1 MKSIISTTGFIFVL
15 FSHLFA
21 QEKQFQVDTLQYQGT
36 DKNLINLVILG
47 DGYTK
52 EELEY
57 FTEDTKRFTNY
68 FFKTE
73 PFAQY
78 ANLFNVFAIKTIS
91 EESGAIHEC
100 TGDDCPNIEYELT
113 GLPPRF
119 NQFPKP
125 IAVPKTNPN
134 TIFGSSFDHYGIHR
148 LVVPKHH
155 DKIREILK
163 KHTPNYSQVVI
174 LVNSPYYGGSGG
186 EFATATVN
194 IASNDIAIHEIGHSF
209 TNLADEYW
217 AGNMYAVEGPN
228 RTQEANPEK
237 VSWKHWIGTNGVGVY
252 AYGGKDSRANWFR
265 PHEFCKMQYLVAPFC
280 SVCQE
285 AIVETIHN
293 KANPILHAS
302 PNTDTLTIDKLND
315 KFVLKL
321 AKPSPNTYKIEWFLN
336 NELIAQNLD
345 SIYINKGSYKSG
357 SNLLRAI
364 VKDTTNLVRNPEYL
378 KHFYEHN
385 WTIDA
390 LNEHEL
396 TAPISTWGDTL
407 ETCYNGHQ
415 ALSIKN
421 PQAGVQY
428 AWYDSANPEIIIS
441 TASNWVTPRLKADKL
456 YFVEASFGNQH
467 SKRTAVLIK
476 VLPEIKMNYKIKVN
490 KNKREIR
497 IKITTPLDEQYNYL
511 WFDENNTQLFNKGTT
526 QSNYL
531 RTDNTNGELILDATS
546 TLGKVYLQKVNKET
560 TCVSEKQEIKI
571 R

>member
-1 MKSIISTTGFIFVL
+1 MKSIINIIGLIILL
-15 FSHLFA
+15 FSNGFA

-36 DKNLINLVILG
+36 DKNVINLVILG

-52 EELEY
+52 DELEY
-57 FTEDTKRFTNY
+57 FTEDTKRFTHY

-91 EESGAIHEC
+91 EESGAIHNS
-100 TGDDCPNIEYELT
+100 TGDDCPETEYEQTALS
-113 GLPPRF
+113 PRF
-119 NQFPKP
+119 NEFPKP
-125 IAVPKTNPN
+125 IIVPKTNPN

-148 LVVPKHH
+148 LVVPQHQE
-155 DKIREILK
+155 KIREVLK
-163 KHTPNYSQVVI
+163 SHTPNYSQVVV

-228 RTQEANPEK
+228 RTQEADPEK
-237 VSWKHWIGTNGVGVY
+237 VSWKHWVGTNGIGVY
-252 AYGGKDSRANWFR
+252 AYGGKGSKANWFR

-285 AIVETIHN
+285 AIVETIHS
-293 KANPILHAS
+293 KTNPILNS
-302 PNTDTLTIDKLND
+302 LPNTDTLTLNKLND

-321 AKPSPNTYKIEWFLN
+321 AKPTPNSYKIEWFLN
-336 NELIAQNLD
+336 DELIAQNLD
-345 SIYINKGSYKSG
+345 SVYINKGSYMEGINSLKAVV
-357 SNLLRAI
+357 R
-364 VKDTTNLVRNPEYL
+364 DTTDLIRNPEYL
-378 KHFYEHN
+378 KRLYENN
-385 WTIDA
+385 WTINSP
-390 LNEHEL
+390 NEQEL

-407 ETCYNGHQ
+407 ETCYNGYQ

-428 AWYDSANPEIIIS
+428 TWYDSANSENTIA
-441 TASNWVTPRLKADKL
+441 TTNNWVTPKLKADKK
-456 YFVEASFGNQH
+456 YFVEAAFGNKH
-467 SKRTAVLIK
+467 SKRTAILVK
-476 VLPEIKMNYKIKVN
+476 VLPEIKMDYKIKVTKT
-490 KNKREIR
+490 KNEVIL
-497 IKITTPLDEQYNYL
+497 KITDPLDERYNYL
-511 WFDENNTQLFNKGTT
+511 WFDANDKQIFNKGVE

-531 RTDNTNGELILDATS
+531 RTDNTNGELIIGADMEIT
-546 TLGKVYLQKVNKET
+546 KVYLQKVNKET
-560 TCVSEKQEIKI
+560 TCVSEKQEVKI
-571 R
+571 H